1 MTYKYRVSNT
11 LDPEERLEDAALIEF
26 NPFSLGNFGLYHC
39 DPTAIAKAYHA
50 IVEEIVD
57 DTTFTR

>member
-1 MTYKYRVSNT
+1 VSNT